1 MRWTFIRLLL
11 KQIDIYIYIYTSRTC
26 CMYLCIHVYTQEYRG
41 AAFDAKCSV
50 AFKKGGNG
58 TLGNIFMCSLEYTHI
73 QTQRDIC
80 ISVFICIQSLF
91 YSPLLLFLLNMYFFL
106 GNFITSAEEVEL
118 APVKI
123 CCFWRWLDFQGHDFK
138 GDLALTIN
146 CKNGEILRLKI
157 CFHALLTYTANIK
170 IKNIFWQEFRVFQR
184 FLLFSRYSG
193 ELGKNKNIFWAR
205 IIPYEFEDLNT
216 NGTTTKFYTSFY
228 SNETFT
234 KAKIFNQT
242 NSNLNL

>member
-1 MRWTFIRLLL
+1 MQCSIQKGRKWDAWQHIYVLLGVHTHRNSAR
-11 KQIDIYIYIYTSRTC
+11 YMHFC
-26 CMYLCIHVYTQEYRG
+26 VYMHT
-41 AAFDAKCSV
+41 
-50 AFKKGGNG
+50 
-58 TLGNIFMCSLEYTHI
+58 ISLLFSFT
-73 QTQRDIC
+73 
-80 ISVFICIQSLF
+80 SLF
-91 YSPLLLFLLNMYFFL
+91 IKYLFFVFL
-106 GNFITSAEEVEL
+106 GKFITSAEEVEL

-123 CCFWRWLDFQGHDFK
+123 CCFWRWLDFQGHNFK

-193 ELGKNKNIFWAR
+193 ELGKNKNILWAR
-205 IIPYEFEDLNT
+205 IIPYEFEDLNID
-216 NGTTTKFYTSFY
+216 GTITKFYTSFY

-242 NSNLNL
+242 NSHLNL